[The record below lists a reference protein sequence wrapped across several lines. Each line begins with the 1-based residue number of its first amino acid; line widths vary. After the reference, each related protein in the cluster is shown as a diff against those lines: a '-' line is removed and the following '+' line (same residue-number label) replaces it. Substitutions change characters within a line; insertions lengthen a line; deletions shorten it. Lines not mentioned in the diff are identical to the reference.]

1 MCDVGYGLQ
10 RERIGMVINR
20 LFVRLPTVAGVLVSA
35 YTPFLTIGAFAA
47 PMRLECVLTNA
58 GADDKET
65 TRTILVVFDAEM
77 NTLISYQDARPRE
90 FADVTISTVSIN
102 GSTDDMSIG
111 IDRSSWSIVVQTY
124 SQDRVSGEVG
134 TCRPTAVSR
143 P

>member
-1 MCDVGYGLQ
+1 
-10 RERIGMVINR
+10 MVMHR
-20 LFVRLPTVAGVLVSA
+20 LVVRFWTVAGVVVST
-35 YTPFLTIGAFAA
+35 YTPFLTIEAFAA

-58 GADDKET
+58 GADDKEM

-77 NTLISYQDARPRE
+77 NTLISYQGARPRE

-124 SQDRVSGEVG
+124 SQDRVSGEFG
-134 TCRPTAVSR
+134 TCRPAAMSR